1 MLRSYLTVTL
11 RNLSRHR
18 LHSAISV
25 FSLAVGMAAGI
36 IALVFIQHEVSFDRF
51 HDDVGRLFRVLRQR
65 GEGDRLNVR
74 WTTSGALARALESD
88 FPQIEAASR
97 SRMYHVNVRV
107 DEQTF
112 TLRQTHVDEQFLTL
126 FEFPF
131 VRGSRADL
139 SEPYSIAITRST
151 AKLCF
156 GERDPIGQLV
166 TIEERYY
173 GGDYTVTGIIED
185 PPPNSS
191 LQFDL
196 IHQTEPRDAEGLR
209 DWQDWRPRVQQAQI
223 QTFVRLSAGVAAA
236 DMERSLSAAIG
247 RYMGAEAQQNIS
259 YRLQPLLRQHL
270 YSHQDYG
277 LAGDGDINQVITF
290 GAVAGFILLIA
301 CVNFTNLAT
310 ARSMSR
316 AREVGLRK
324 VVGARR
330 LQVVVQFLGESAVLA
345 AIALIL
351 SLAVVWLLLPH
362 FNRLAG
368 TALQLTAATMAAI
381 LPGILLL
388 VVFVALLAGAYPA
401 FFLSAFEPIDSFR
414 QARRGGATRFRH
426 ALVVTQ
432 FAVSIAL
439 VIGTGMIYRQIEYI
453 GERHLGFDKEHF
465 LILPIF
471 QLDRESKAEGEEWL
485 VGRYDVVK
493 TEFTRHPNILTA
505 SAFRF
510 LPGQDVPMTRR
521 VTPEGHEGTEWLMP
535 VQECDESFMDA
546 FGIPLLAGRT
556 FSPDIERDRTHGWI
570 LNETAVGALG
580 WTPQNA
586 VGRRFGRARSE
597 EDAKG
602 EVIGV
607 VGDFHYQSL
616 HSELQPAALG
626 YRPWFYS
633 YLGLRIDG
641 RDLPETMAFVE
652 RTWRR
657 FMPEDK
663 APVIQFL
670 DDRLDRLYETDRRLA
685 RTGGAFSVLA
695 IVLGCL
701 GLFGLASFSAEQ
713 RVREVGIRKTLG
725 ASSTSLLLLL
735 SRDTV
740 RLVLVGGLLAWV
752 GAWFLVD
759 RWLEEYAYRT
769 TLDPAIFIGAGVGAL
784 VVALLTVSFHAVR
797 AAQSDPTVTLR
808 AE

>member
-270 YSHQDYG
+270 YSHQDW
-277 LAGDGDINQVITF
+277 LAM
-290 GAVAGFILLIA
+290 
-301 CVNFTNLAT
+301 AT
-310 ARSMSR
+310 STRSSPSALWPASSCSSPASTSPTWLRRVPCRAPARSAC
-316 AREVGLRK
+316 ARW
-324 VVGARR
+324 
-330 LQVVVQFLGESAVLA
+330 SA
-345 AIALIL
+345 
-351 SLAVVWLLLPH
+351 
-362 FNRLAG
+362 
-368 TALQLTAATMAAI
+368 
-381 LPGILLL
+381 PG
-388 VVFVALLAGAYPA
+388 
-401 FFLSAFEPIDSFR
+401 
-414 QARRGGATRFRH
+414 
-426 ALVVTQ
+426 
-432 FAVSIAL
+432 
-439 VIGTGMIYRQIEYI
+439 
-453 GERHLGFDKEHF
+453 
-465 LILPIF
+465 
-471 QLDRESKAEGEEWL
+471 
-485 VGRYDVVK
+485 
-493 TEFTRHPNILTA
+493 
-505 SAFRF
+505 AFR
-510 LPGQDVPMTRR
+510 
-521 VTPEGHEGTEWLMP
+521 WL
-535 VQECDESFMDA
+535 
-546 FGIPLLAGRT
+546 
-556 FSPDIERDRTHGWI
+556 
-570 LNETAVGALG
+570 
-580 WTPQNA
+580 
-586 VGRRFGRARSE
+586 
-597 EDAKG
+597 
-602 EVIGV
+602 
-607 VGDFHYQSL
+607 Y
-616 HSELQPAALG
+616 
-626 YRPWFYS
+626 
-633 YLGLRIDG
+633 
-641 RDLPETMAFVE
+641 
-652 RTWRR
+652 
-657 FMPEDK
+657 
-663 APVIQFL
+663 
-670 DDRLDRLYETDRRLA
+670 
-685 RTGGAFSVLA
+685 
-695 IVLGCL
+695 
-701 GLFGLASFSAEQ
+701 SFSASP
-713 RVREVGIRKTLG
+713 RC
-725 ASSTSLLLLL
+725 SPPS
-735 SRDTV
+735 
-740 RLVLVGGLLAWV
+740 
-752 GAWFLVD
+752 
-759 RWLEEYAYRT
+759 
-769 TLDPAIFIGAGVGAL
+769 P
-784 VVALLTVSFHAVR
+784 
-797 AAQSDPTVTLR
+797 
-808 AE
+808 